1 MTNQALE
8 TAVSYLVAMPEHFAS
23 SDTVLFLRAESHPL
37 LSCFSLSQLLCHQTN
52 MSEYRR
58 LQAQGYNLCEVIPQ
72 EISGCLYLGT
82 KQKEENLWNFG
93 RALAAL
99 KQGAHFVCAMSN
111 ELGAKR
117 FESILKETGFEMFSW
132 SKNHCRVFGC
142 IKGGGADSLIDEW
155 LKLGEPRLVPET
167 SLLSQPGVFGW
178 NKVDVGSALLASL
191 FQNRLKG
198 KGADFGSGYGYL
210 SWKALQLSPAISEL
224 SVVENEQLAI
234 EMSKKNLS
242 GDNRVKFMWHDL
254 LQGTPCQN
262 LDFVLMNPPFHAG
275 RDVNLQLGQ
284 RFIQEAAN
292 ALRARGEL
300 YLVANKTLSYEP
312 LLQECFSS
320 VVKLAESSGFK
331 VLYAIR

>member
-1 MTNQALE
+1 MG
-8 TAVSYLVAMPEHFAS
+8 
-23 SDTVLFLRAESHPL
+23 
-37 LSCFSLSQLLCHQTN
+37 
-52 MSEYRR
+52 EYRR

-93 RALAAL
+93 RALSAQ
-99 KQGAHFVCAMSN
+99 KKGAYFVCAMSN
-111 ELGAKR
+111 ELGARR
-117 FESILKETGFEMFSW
+117 FESILKETGFESFSW

-142 IKGGGADSLIDEW
+142 VKGDGADALIAKW
-155 LKLGEPRLVPET
+155 LESGEPCLVPET
-167 SLLSQPGVFGW
+167 SLLSRPGVFGW

-191 FQNRLKG
+191 LQDRLQG
-198 KGADFGSGYGYL
+198 RGADFGAGYGYL
-210 SWKALQLSPAISEL
+210 SWKALQLSPAITEL
-224 SVVENEQLAI
+224 SLVEDEKLAL
-234 EMSKKNLS
+234 EMSAKNLS
-242 GDNRVKFMWHDL
+242 GDSRARFFWHDL
-254 LQGTPCQN
+254 AQGTPCQN

-275 RDVNLQLGQ
+275 RDVNLQLGR
-284 RFIQEAAN
+284 RFIQEAAG

-331 VLYAIR
+331 VLYAVR